1 MRSSWLP
8 VAVTLAIL
16 AVAPA
21 ASAGPD
27 AVDPAVQSV
36 ARAAPSEPP
45 SIISPLQPREI
56 TRVAAVSR
64 PFLGLTGN
72 SWGQIGDL
80 RVEHYFSGPFMLGV
94 ELAPVAL
101 ASGPEGMG
109 AVVDARLVAA
119 YVTRHLT
126 LELGIGGRS
135 QRFGAG
141 GLSIAPSVRLG
152 SLDGLSLSLTYTQT
166 ITRDESTG
174 RPTIGFSNAI
184 SKLAVPLTRRLALEL
199 EGGFSLDGWAFGTVG
214 LRYRLVGDGGPGTWI
229 ASGGFGAGM
238 VVDRAGCNYAAA
250 FPCGSSSGSIGP
262 TMSIGIE
269 RRF

>member
-1 MRSSWLP
+1 LRAAI
-8 VAVTLAIL
+8 VVTLVML
-16 AVAPA
+16 VLAPA
-21 ASAGPD
+21 VSAAPD
-27 AVDPAVQSV
+27 PEGAAVDCI
-36 ARAAPSEPP
+36 ARTTPSESP
-45 SIISPLQPREI
+45 SVIAPLQPRDL
-56 TRVAAVSR
+56 TRVSVVTR

-72 SWGQIGDL
+72 SWGQVGDA

-101 ASGPEGMG
+101 ASSAEGMG
-109 AVVDARLVAA
+109 AITHVRLVAA

-126 LELGIGGRS
+126 LGLGIGGRL

-166 ITRDESTG
+166 IARNEYTG

-184 SKLAVPLTRRLALEL
+184 SKLAVPLSKTVALEL
-199 EGGFSLDGWAFGTVG
+199 EGGFSLDGWAFGTMG
-214 LRYRLVGDGGPGTWI
+214 LRYRLSGDGGPGSWI
-229 ASGGFGAGM
+229 VSGGFGVGE
-238 VVDRAGCNYAAA
+238 VVDRAGCNYAAG
-250 FPCGSSSGSIGP
+250 FPCGSSATSFGP
-262 TMSIGIE
+262 TVSFGIE